1 MELKKTKYR
10 LLLAIALNV
19 IFINQNTAIAQSFK
33 SICFSCAKEYIP
45 GSPVG
50 GSQKSLSYL
59 VLFSRDLLSDTDVLY
74 MTDLGLICSEFY
86 DEDDDIKK
94 MLLRKT
100 IPDLMK
106 YSPNKMLEKSF
117 LEDGCIPRKIGNA
130 LSPIAHIAAEVPVS
144 RMGHLQAIQ
153 SYFAG
158 QGKPEFFKQIINAK
172 NTRGYTTLD
181 YLQFMND
188 ENIYSKEFEDGINI
202 FIRYLCD
209 NGGEYAIFKPT
220 KKCDGQRLIVK

>member
-10 LLLAIALNV
+10 LLLAIALNI
-19 IFINQNTAIAQSFK
+19 IFINQNTAIAQNFTN
-33 SICFSCAKEYIP
+33 ICFSCAEDYIP

-59 VLFSRDLLSDTDVLY
+59 ILFSRDLLSDTDVNYITGL
-74 MTDLGLICSEFY
+74 DLICSEYY
-86 DEDDDIKK
+86 DEDNAKK
-94 MLLRKT
+94 ALKKQLIPEMLKNNPGRKV
-100 IPDLMK
+100 
-106 YSPNKMLEKSF
+106 EKSF
-117 LEDGCIPRKIGNA
+117 LEDACIPRKIGAA
-130 LSPIAHIAAEVPVS
+130 LSPIAHIAAEGPVS
-144 RMGHLQAIQ
+144 RLGHLKAIQ
-153 SYFAG
+153 SYFAE